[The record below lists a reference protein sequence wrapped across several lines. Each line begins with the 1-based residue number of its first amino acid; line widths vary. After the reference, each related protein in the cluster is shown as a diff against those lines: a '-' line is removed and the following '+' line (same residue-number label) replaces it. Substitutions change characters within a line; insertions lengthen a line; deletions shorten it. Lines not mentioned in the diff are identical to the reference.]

1 MKGLHKSI
9 YIFPEY
15 YNLVTFEV
23 CFPVFFTFDNVEKN
37 ITIPIF
43 FNIEKI
49 RSFF

>member
-15 YNLVTFEV
+15 HNLVTFEV
-23 CFPVFFTFDNVEKN
+23 CFPVFFAFDNVEEN
-37 ITIPIF
+37 IAIPIF

-49 RSFF
+49 RSLF